1 MQAHATKPA
10 SIAQRPAPAP
20 GESLSSTFG
29 PLDGALGHVHALF
42 ESREGDVWAR
52 MYQHLA
58 LFPANGEPPRMWRR
72 NYGLLEAE
80 WCRLTALGQDRD
92 GNLWVSTDDVGVL
105 RLAHGGSVTC
115 YRMERSGM
123 R

>member
-29 PLDGALGHVHALF
+29 PLDGELEHVHALF
-42 ESREGDVWAR
+42 ESREGDVWAG

-58 LFPANGEPPRMWRR
+58 QFPANGEPPRMWRR

-80 WCRLTALGQDRD
+80 WCRLRHWGRIAT
-92 GNLWVSTDDVGVL
+92 
-105 RLAHGGSVTC
+105 
-115 YRMERSGM
+115 EISG
-123 R
+123 